1 MSKPADPKRARR
13 IKYLVKLG
21 VTKKKIAEHFGISR
35 NRVYQ
40 ILAQEK
46 KSQ

>member
-21 VTKKKIAEHFGISR
+21 VTKPKIAKHFGIST

-40 ILAQEK
+40 ILAKEK
-46 KSQ
+46 KSE